1 MQGPEMNQAFST
13 HDVANQPPSLAGVNL
28 FTFDPVLTA
37 MVEGAPPQVI
47 EMLTGL
53 GAFFGSAE
61 TLEMAR
67 LANQSPPVLRTH
79 DPQGNQIDL
88 VEYHPAYHA
97 LMRRSVSAGLHC
109 SVWDATGA
117 ESEVRTLARAARIF
131 LTAEVD
137 AGHLAQMSSTSAGI
151 AALAHAP
158 RLAEEWLRK
167 LCSRTYDATMKPVE
181 QKAGALLS
189 LAITERQA
197 GTDYRLLSTE
207 ATSDEGDAAYRLD
220 GHKWFVSA
228 PMSDAYVTLA
238 QTREGVSCFLVPRH
252 LPGGERNGIRLVRL
266 KDKLGTRSLAAGEIE
281 FNGAS
286 GFLLGKPGGGLD
298 AIREVTTLAR
308 LDDTVIAAALMR
320 AALAEAVHHCRRR
333 MVGGR
338 VLIEQPLMARVL
350 ADVALDVVAAT
361 SLVMR
366 IAIAMDR
373 ARNNP
378 VEAAFAKLMTPVA
391 KYWIAKIAPGV
402 IAEMMESI
410 GGNAVVEESRL
421 PRLYRDSLSMAV
433 ADGPGNVL
441 CLDVLRML
449 RKSGDPL
456 EAVIAVSETTL
467 GGSAKAALDIL
478 RAAAAVALADEGST
492 RVLTEQLALT
502 VAAATM
508 HHAFPAEVGD
518 AFLDTRLGKGWRTTY
533 GMLDSRFDTTG
544 ILDFV
549 CPSL

>member
-1 MQGPEMNQAFST
+1 
-13 HDVANQPPSLAGVNL
+13 
-28 FTFDPVLTA
+28 
-37 MVEGAPPQVI
+37 
-47 EMLTGL
+47 
-53 GAFFGSAE
+53 
-61 TLEMAR
+61 
-67 LANQSPPVLRTH
+67 
-79 DPQGNQIDL
+79 
-88 VEYHPAYHA
+88 
-97 LMRRSVSAGLHC
+97 
-109 SVWDATGA
+109 VWDATGA

-137 AGHLAQMSSTSAGI
+137 AGHLAQMSTTSAGI

-167 LCSRTYDATMKPVE
+167 LCSRSYDATMKPVE

-189 LAITERQA
+189 LAFTERQA
-197 GTDYRLLSTE
+197 GTDFRLLNTE
-207 ATSDEGDAAYRLD
+207 ATSGEDDAAYRID

-228 PMSDAYVTLA
+228 PMSDAYITLA
-238 QTREGVSCFLVPRH
+238 QTREGVTCFLVPRH
-252 LPGGERNGIRLVRL
+252 LTGGDRNGIRLVRL

-378 VEAAFAKLMTPVA
+378 VEAAFARLMTPVA
-391 KYWIAKIAPGV
+391 KYWITKIAPGV

-421 PRLYRDSLSMAV
+421 PRLYRDSLSMVV

-441 CLDVLRML
+441 CLDVLKML
-449 RKSGDPL
+449 RKSADPL
-456 EAVIAVSETTL
+456 EAVIAVSEATL
-467 GGSAKAALDIL
+467 GGSARAALDIL
-478 RAAAAVALADEGST
+478 RAATAVALADEGSA